1 MTISDEAVEAAADAV
16 RDLWDS
22 GDPVTAEM
30 EAHAA
35 LEAAAPYLR
44 AQALEDAADD
54 PELRLSGHSGIS
66 ITRLRARAVA
76 ERGGADACD

>member
-1 MTISDEAVEAAADAV
+1 MTISDEAVEAAAKAY
-16 RDLWDS
+16 RDEFPYDENEGYIVKL
-22 GDPVTAEM
+22 V
-30 EAHAA
+30 
-35 LEAAAPYLR
+35 LEAAAHFIQ